1 MRYKTFLSYLAFSV
15 IFLALAIIAGFEFSN
30 LPYAGTWGSDAQYYY
45 QAAAGRGGEQ
55 SCTAYLGY
63 GYVCTFT
70 AFVSVLDL
78 PIAFYTLIGLL
89 YIYIVFRYYRPSGP
103 TSSLIWLVLVLNPT
117 VLWTFLKG
125 VKEGFVIACLLVLVK
140 IYGRVRARRSML
152 NMLLFAAAILA
163 LSTVKFEAVAF
174 VLLAAIATEVVMR
187 ANNSI
192 KMALVLVGGA
202 VAVLFV
208 LDQLAGF
215 FPELAFL
222 QKLMAHRELFFT
234 QEISEPD
241 ANVNYLSAVFRFLVG
256 PGPITPISSL
266 FRDTGFYEPTAIGK
280 VMIFLGSLCWL
291 AVLGLS
297 ALGFAKVLSNPKYRT
312 SLGAVV
318 NHEIAFAA
326 ALSMFYILTYAY
338 MYGGMVDTRHRAVV
352 YVLLFPLLAPIA
364 SLGTGYIF
372 PHLKNNRSTTE
383 TQSE

>member
-1 MRYKTFLSYLAFSV
+1 MRYKTFLAYLAFSG
-15 IFLALAIIAGFEFSN
+15 IFLTLAIIAGIEFSS
-30 LPYAGTWGSDAQYYY
+30 LPYGGTWGSDAQYYY
-45 QAAAGRGGEQ
+45 LAAAGKGGEQ

-78 PIAFYTLIGLL
+78 PVAFYALIGLL
-89 YIYIVFRYYRPSGP
+89 YIFIAFRYYRPNGQ
-103 TSSLIWLVLVLNPT
+103 TSMLIWIVLVLNPI

-140 IYGRVRARRSML
+140 IYGRMRERFSVL
-152 NMLLFAAAILA
+152 NIFLFAGAILV

-174 VLLAAIATEVVMR
+174 VVFAVAVTEIVMR

-192 KMALVLVGGA
+192 KIAVTLVGSA

-241 ANVNYLSAVFRFLVG
+241 AHVNYLSAIFRFLAG

-266 FRDTGFYEPTAIGK
+266 FQDTGFYEPTVIGK
-280 VMIFLGSLCWL
+280 IMIFLGSLCWL
-291 AVLGLS
+291 AALGLS
-297 ALGFAKVLSNPKYRT
+297 ALGFMRVLSNPKYRT
-312 SLGAVV
+312 ALGTVISHEVV
-318 NHEIAFAA
+318 FSASM
-326 ALSMFYILTYAY
+326 SMFYILTYAY

-352 YVLLFPLLAPIA
+352 YVLLFPLLGPLA
-364 SLGTGYIF
+364 SVGTGYIF

-383 TQSE
+383 TESE